1 MLGILFSFPLQS
13 PAYFQRHF
21 LFVSREGLHQTLR
34 PVTGSDTS
42 RHRCHLGSFFGKT
55 PWTHALPTN
64 ITGKFAPEIRKCM
77 DMSSS
82 NFQPL
87 IFRGENVNV
96 SFREKRLL
104 FDVFGDQVSDTSI
117 GDFCTDAIRGEEG
130 RTFHRQKKSRR
141 GFSQVSQQRSPMV
154 SRSTKHD
161 RVTIPEG
168 EISLANS
175 GTTTANPPKSQTL
188 SKEKCP
194 FQAEKGVGVILSSQK
209 KHQSATVF
217 LKLSELMKIHG

>member
-1 MLGILFSFPLQS
+1 
-13 PAYFQRHF
+13 
-21 LFVSREGLHQTLR
+21 
-34 PVTGSDTS
+34 
-42 RHRCHLGSFFGKT
+42 
-55 PWTHALPTN
+55 
-64 ITGKFAPEIRKCM
+64 
-77 DMSSS
+77 
-82 NFQPL
+82 
-87 IFRGENVNV
+87 
-96 SFREKRLL
+96 
-104 FDVFGDQVSDTSI
+104 
-117 GDFCTDAIRGEEG
+117 
-130 RTFHRQKKSRR
+130 
-141 GFSQVSQQRSPMV
+141 MV

-188 SKEKCP
+188 SKEKCF